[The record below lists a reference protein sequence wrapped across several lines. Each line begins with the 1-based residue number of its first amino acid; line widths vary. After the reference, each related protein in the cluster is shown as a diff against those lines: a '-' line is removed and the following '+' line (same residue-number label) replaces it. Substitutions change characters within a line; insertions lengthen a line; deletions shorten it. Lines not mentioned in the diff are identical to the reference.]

1 MACREGLALA
11 AEWTPLP
18 TILES
23 DCISAIQLLSKPGE
37 QRSPSMF
44 LVKEICDLARGMP
57 SIHFHHVKGEQ
68 NVVAH
73 ELAQLAKRLFQSAVW
88 HNRAP
93 TCVEQ
98 LVAHDCNP
106 VLLSNQ

>member
-1 MACREGLALA
+1 
-11 AEWTPLP
+11 
-18 TILES
+18 
-23 DCISAIQLLSKPGE
+23 
-37 QRSPSMF
+37 MF
-44 LVKEICDLARGMP
+44 LIKEICNLARGIP
-57 SIHFHHVKGEQ
+57 LLRLLHVKREQ

-98 LVAHDCNP
+98 LVAHDCNF
-106 VLLSNQ
+106 VYE